1 MEIRAASCENR
12 EANLVQNANR
22 TAAEPRAATAI
33 AAAPERAVRRAAGAG
48 QRHRAR
54 TAGPGLGV
62 ITGTLPGAASPASP
76 AAVYVTGMRPRGR
89 DARPGQVFTDP
100 LIGQARITSGRS
112 FRITI
117 PDTAAARALIIP
129 GSVINTAIAVVS
141 ARGESVWHVPVR
153 VRRGTGPIPATP
165 AGRLPAYSL
174 ALLRRAAAANH
185 LSPASYTTRLT
196 GPAPRFP
203 HNMCQAYD
211 IENKYNIRTRASE
224 IHAASGVTASFD
236 YKQQADSTFT
246 IGVSSTDSGW
256 TANGTINIHNSE
268 SVNTGFSLNGY
279 ANYYVGEA
287 FNYEKDQIKAP
298 PGYICEYP
306 GYDQYPT
313 IWTGTADTGLT
324 APGRYVN
331 SCQGALEPDQLN
343 ASGGHTTKTSGSSV
357 FYSVGV
363 SSPMGF
369 SFGDS
374 TGFSQYLEEAWVNHN
389 SAHSYLCGPGSGG
402 NIGTWPI
409 IYSLNHD

>member
-1 MEIRAASCENR
+1 M
-12 EANLVQNANR
+12 
-22 TAAEPRAATAI
+22 
-33 AAAPERAVRRAAGAG
+33 
-48 QRHRAR
+48 
-54 TAGPGLGV
+54 

-298 PGYICEYP
+298 PGYICEDPFYQ
-306 GYDQYPT
+306 QYAYA
-313 IWTGTADTGLT
+313 WTGTATAGLT
-324 APGRYVN
+324 APGRYIN
-331 SCQGALEPDQLN
+331 SCKGALDPTDIAPNGGRVSKTGGTSIFDLLLGRRFIPDGIQLR
-343 ASGGHTTKTSGSSV
+343 
-357 FYSVGV
+357 
-363 SSPMGF
+363 
-369 SFGDS
+369 
-374 TGFSQYLEEAWVNHN
+374 
-389 SAHSYLCGPGSGG
+389 
-402 NIGTWPI
+402 
-409 IYSLNHD
+409 

>member
-1 MEIRAASCENR
+1 M
-12 EANLVQNANR
+12 
-22 TAAEPRAATAI
+22 
-33 AAAPERAVRRAAGAG
+33 
-48 QRHRAR
+48 
-54 TAGPGLGV
+54 

-76 AAVYVTGMRPRGR
+76 AAVYVSGMRPRGR

-117 PDTAAARALIIP
+117 SDTAAARALIIP
-129 GSVINTAIAVVS
+129 GPVINTAIAIVS

-153 VRRGTGPIPATP
+153 IRRGTGQIPATP

-185 LSPASYTTRLT
+185 LSPASYTARLT

-203 HNMCQAYD
+203 HHMCQAYD
-211 IENKYNIRTRASE
+211 IENKYNVRTRASE

-246 IGVSSTDSGW
+246 IGVSTMADSDW
-256 TANGTINIHNSE
+256 TANGTIHIHNSKSIE
-268 SVNTGFSLNGY
+268 ASFPVNGY

-298 PGYICEYP
+298 PGYICEDP

-324 APGRYVN
+324 APGRYIN
-331 SCQGALEPDQLN
+331 SCKGALDPTDIAPNGGRVSKTGGTSIFDLLLGRRFIPDGIQLR
-343 ASGGHTTKTSGSSV
+343 
-357 FYSVGV
+357 
-363 SSPMGF
+363 
-369 SFGDS
+369 
-374 TGFSQYLEEAWVNHN
+374 
-389 SAHSYLCGPGSGG
+389 
-402 NIGTWPI
+402 
-409 IYSLNHD
+409 